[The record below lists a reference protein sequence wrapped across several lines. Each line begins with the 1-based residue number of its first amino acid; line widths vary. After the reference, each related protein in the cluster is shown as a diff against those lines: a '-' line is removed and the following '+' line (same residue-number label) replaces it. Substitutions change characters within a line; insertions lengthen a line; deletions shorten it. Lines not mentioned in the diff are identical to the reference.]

1 MLDAVETPRY
11 SYADYLLWQ
20 GDERWELIDGE
31 AFLMN
36 PAPGLR
42 HQRVV
47 GELYFQIATFLKGR
61 ECEVFVAPV
70 DVRLPKAAEADDDID
85 TVVQPD
91 LVVVCDKTKLDEAGV
106 PGAPELVVEVLSP
119 STTSRDEVVKRE
131 LYEQHGVAEYWI
143 VDPAKQQLR
152 IFRRERGRFG
162 PAMACRRDSAIS
174 STILPGIEID
184 LADLLR

>member
-1 MLDAVETPRY
+1 MGVSCRYARCRRNPRY

-31 AFLMN
+31 AFLMS

-70 DVRLPKAAEADDDID
+70 DVRLPKA
-85 TVVQPD
+85 
-91 LVVVCDKTKLDEAGV
+91 
-106 PGAPELVVEVLSP
+106 
-119 STTSRDEVVKRE
+119 
-131 LYEQHGVAEYWI
+131 
-143 VDPAKQQLR
+143 
-152 IFRRERGRFG
+152 ERGR
-162 PAMACRRDSAIS
+162 
-174 STILPGIEID
+174 
-184 LADLLR
+184 